1 MLISPVSYSS
11 YQNTL
16 TMQNNANNK
25 PQIPE
30 NQMSFR
36 GAEKLVT
43 SKTTANVIK
52 NNSGK
57 ILATLSALGVAA
69 MTHLGIKTS
78 KERAVEK
85 DFEEMT
91 TCGGRRYS
99 VKDQTPELY
108 KPLLKAYSENPQLV
122 TELYN
127 ASITIDYNNYSSR
140 LRSYSNEDILFI
152 HEINKVNPSLTPL
165 AKKALGGL
173 VTRFDSSCRNS
184 EAVREKVRNKI
195 LNNPQKV
202 EQAIKKIEET
212 KEIHNSYSYEI
223 YEDYYTLEDLL
234 KTLNEL

>member
-1 MLISPVSYSS
+1 MSISPVSYSS
-11 YQNTL
+11 YQKP

-43 SKTTANVIK
+43 SRTTANV
-52 NNSGK
+52 SGK
-57 ILATLSALGVAA
+57 ILAPLSALGAA
-69 MTHLGIKTS
+69 TMTHLGIKTS
-78 KERAVEK
+78 KERAAEK

-91 TCGGRRYS
+91 TCGGRHCS

-108 KPLLKAYSENPQLV
+108 KPLLNAYSENPQLV
-122 TELYN
+122 TELYK
-127 ASITIDYNNYSSR
+127 ASITINYSNYSSSP
-140 LRSYSNEDILFI
+140 RSYSNEDILFI

-173 VTRFDSSCRNS
+173 VTRFDNCCSDS
-184 EAVREKVRNKI
+184 EAVREKVRNAI

-223 YEDYYTLEDLL
+223 DEDYYTLEDLL